1 MVNAFTVGFLLQ
13 GESGQARNAPFQNS
27 ELQLSMAALQAL
39 AIETLPDAGLS
50 VFRRPE
56 IEADLRFFRDFEAV
70 AAPLKGD
77 PFYQTAIQE
86 WEQVL
91 ASPLSPV
98 LLLEEALGGDWEEL
112 PANPE
117 NIVEHLVRVI
127 EEEGADT

>member
-1 MVNAFTVGFLLQ
+1 
-13 GESGQARNAPFQNS
+13 
-27 ELQLSMAALQAL
+27 MAALQAL
-39 AIETLPDAGLS
+39 AIETVPDAELS

-56 IEADLRFFRDFEAV
+56 IEADLRFFRDLVAI

-77 PFYQTAIQE
+77 PFHSTAIQE

-112 PANPE
+112 PASTE
-117 NIVEHLVRVI
+117 NIVKRLLRVI